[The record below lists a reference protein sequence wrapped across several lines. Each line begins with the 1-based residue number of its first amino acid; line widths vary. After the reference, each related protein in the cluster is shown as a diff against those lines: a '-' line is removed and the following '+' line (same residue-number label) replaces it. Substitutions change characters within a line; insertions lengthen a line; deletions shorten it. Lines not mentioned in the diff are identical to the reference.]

1 MESYNQF
8 NNVNLFVEKLSN
20 ENEWNAQK
28 QTNKK
33 KIIYRFKN
41 DNSFKE
47 RNK

>member
-33 KIIYRFKN
+33 KLFIDLKMTIALEK
-41 DNSFKE
+41 
-47 RNK
+47 